1 MKAIWNGA
9 VIAESD
15 DTVIVEG
22 NHYFPLSSLKREYT
36 SFSNHR
42 SHCAWK
48 GEAHYLS
55 LFVNGEMKADAVWHY
70 PQPNE
75 SAANLKDRV
84 AFTAG
89 VAIVA

>member
-1 MKAIWNGA
+1 
-9 VIAESD
+9 
-15 DTVIVEG
+15 
-22 NHYFPLSSLKREYT
+22 
-36 SFSNHR
+36 
-42 SHCAWK
+42 
-48 GEAHYLS
+48 
-55 LFVNGEMKADAVWHY
+55 MKADAVWHY